1 MGIVHPNVRPL
12 NHEVGRCR
20 EPYGFRKSLEALNDA
35 VPLPAYAATVTEL
48 KTAGLRLVGS
58 CPIPDHKDAT
68 PSFTIYAKSGRWYCF
83 GCSRG
88 GDLLDLFMAVEDW
101 PEDAYGPALAAMAQ
115 KFGVELPQ
123 RSERWHRW
131 QDEKAQI
138 REAAKQRVAATYQ
151 RRLTRVYAPLV
162 LVGGETPGEEIEALE
177 GLASA
182 LWPVSLS
189 LAGRRVA
196 GEE

>member
-1 MGIVHPNVRPL
+1 MTETTTETRSIQ
-12 NHEVGRCR
+12 VGAGR
-20 EPYGFRKSLEALNDA
+20 ERYGFRKGLEALNDA
-35 VPLPAYAATVTEL
+35 VPLTAYAGTVTKL
-48 KTAGLRLVGS
+48 RKVGLRLVGP
-58 CPIPDHKDAT
+58 CPSLEHEDDT
-68 PSFTIYAKSGRWYCF
+68 PSFTVYADSGRWYCF
-83 GCSRG
+83 GCPRG
-88 GDLLDLFMAVEDW
+88 GDLLDLFMLVEAW

-115 KFGVELPQ
+115 RFGVELPQ
-123 RSERWHRW
+123 RPPKWHEW
-131 QDEKAQI
+131 QDDKARI
-138 REAAKQRVAATYQ
+138 REAAKQRVAAIYQ

-182 LWPVSLS
+182 LWPISLS

>member
-1 MGIVHPNVRPL
+1 VIISEPSHPRTA
-12 NHEVGRCR
+12 EAGQCR
-20 EPYGFRKSLEALNDA
+20 EPYSFRGSLEVLNDA
-35 VPLPAYAATVTEL
+35 VPLETYAATITEM
-48 KTAGLRLVGS
+48 KTRGLRRVGS
-58 CPIPDHKDAT
+58 CPIPGHEDSS
-68 PSFTIYAKSGRWYCF
+68 PSFTIYPESGRWYCF

-101 PEDAYGPALAAMAQ
+101 SEDAYGPALAAMAQ

-123 RSERWHRW
+123 RPQKWHRW
-131 QDEKAQI
+131 QDEKARI
-138 REAAKQRVAATYQ
+138 REAATQRVAAIYQ

-162 LVGGETPGEEIEALE
+162 LVGGETPEEELEALE

-182 LWPVSLS
+182 LWPMSLS
-189 LAGRRVA
+189 LAGRRVS

>member
-1 MGIVHPNVRPL
+1 
-12 NHEVGRCR
+12 
-20 EPYGFRKSLEALNDA
+20 
-35 VPLPAYAATVTEL
+35 
-48 KTAGLRLVGS
+48 
-58 CPIPDHKDAT
+58 
-68 PSFTIYAKSGRWYCF
+68 
-83 GCSRG
+83 
-88 GDLLDLFMAVEDW
+88 MAIEDW

-123 RSERWHRW
+123 RSDRWHRW
-131 QDEKAQI
+131 QDEKARI
-138 REAAKQRVAATYQ
+138 REAVKQRTAATYQ

-177 GLASA
+177 ELASV
-182 LWPVSLS
+182 LWPISLS